1 MSEANN
7 GGRGDRA
14 MATGRAKDEANVK
27 DEAAVGRL
35 GWSRLLL
42 LASYLGRG
50 LAVGRM
56 GTHGRPVG
64 RWVDLASYFLPLTWG

>member
-1 MSEANN
+1 
-7 GGRGDRA
+7 

-50 LAVGRM
+50 LAVGR
-56 GTHGRPVG
+56 
-64 RWVDLASYFLPLTWG
+64 WGVIRAIP